1 MRYSQRNSTRID
13 MPHTSRHGTAH
24 MHTHTMA
31 RVCVVL
37 LVSPLWVYG
46 GSMHV
51 DDGQGN
57 IVHQTRG
64 AFSAAVHAR
73 PHTRIQPSASVGSLR
88 LRGGTHSNVLSAP
101 LACAERAH
109 EGGRVSMN
117 LQLRGGVKLL
127 SSPLASPSLQGKR
140 GGPGKGGGAPPSK
153 WGGLTIK
160 TSDGAAKNT
169 QRRGKQ
175 GNGPLGAAGKGES
188 EGQVKKKK
196 TVRGLEGFK
205 VPPPPPPPRPPC
217 T

>member
-1 MRYSQRNSTRID
+1 
-13 MPHTSRHGTAH
+13 
-24 MHTHTMA
+24 
-31 RVCVVL
+31 
-37 LVSPLWVYG
+37 
-46 GSMHV
+46 MHV

-64 AFSAAVHAR
+64 TFSAAVHAR
-73 PHTRIQPSASVGSLR
+73 PHTRIQPSASSLR